1 MKWKKTVVPIGF
13 VDIEGEKFIEVAEK
27 CSYMIMPSCSEAIAG
42 SVLTAMSAGLIPIV
56 SRECGFED
64 DEVIHLEDCSL
75 ECLEKTVNEYAKK
88 NIDWINSE
96 SERVKR
102 IVEERYS
109 QKCFSDS
116 IFKAFKDI
124 LQ

>member
-1 MKWKKTVVPIGF
+1 
-13 VDIEGEKFIEVAEK
+13 
-27 CSYMIMPSCSEAIAG
+27 MIIPSCSEENAG

-56 SRECGFED
+56 SRECGFKD
-64 DEVIHLEDCSL
+64 DEIIHLQDCSL
-75 ECLEKTVNEYAKK
+75 ECLEKNVNEYAVK

-109 QKCFSDS
+109 QKCFGDS
-116 IFKAFKDI
+116 IFKAFEDV